1 MIILYN
7 LQEFVS
13 DEPITYTQ
21 RNVKLLKEMTK
32 NLTGKVG
39 ALQWFTWNTETNNIK
54 NCWYFNNIDYEQGRT
69 NYKSYYFEAKASSGL
84 LIPIGDLTSSNGVS

>member
-21 RNVKLLKEMTK
+21 RNVELLKEMTK
-32 NLTGKVG
+32 NLTGRKD
-39 ALQWFTWNTETNNIK
+39 ALQWFTWDTERNKIRS
-54 NCWYFNNIDYEQGRT
+54 CWYLNDTDYEKGRT
-69 NYKSYYFEAKASSGL
+69 NYKNYYFEAKASSGL